1 MNDAG
6 TAILALCGPSLVLIA
21 VLSLVVVLWNRD
33 RRALA
38 TARAERDRLAEEL
51 PPLRQENADYQRLVW
66 LRSLS
71 AVTYRNE
78 VEVEAKFIAP
88 LVAHLGFAPS
98 QVDLRV
104 PVAVQVGRDNRN
116 GVADWLLW
124 SPDHSKVVAVVEA
137 KRPQDTLN
145 GRVQGQA
152 RSYAFALGAPMFLI
166 ANGYRLQIY
175 RRGVEAD
182 QCLVDCKVADL
193 VDQWPIISA
202 AINPNGGHHA

>member
-1 MNDAG
+1 MSDAG
-6 TAILALCGPSLVLIA
+6 SAILILCGPPLVLIA
-21 VLSLVVVLWNRD
+21 VLALVVVLWNRD

-38 TARAERDRLAEEL
+38 TARAERERLAEEL
-51 PPLRQENADYQRLVW
+51 PPLRQENANYQRLIW
-66 LRSLS
+66 LRTLPTL
-71 AVTYRNE
+71 TYRNE

-88 LVAHLGFAPS
+88 LVAHLGFSPS

-104 PVAVQVGRDNRN
+104 AVAVQVGRDVRN

-124 SPDHSKVVAVVEA
+124 SPDHTKVVAVVEA
-137 KRPQDTLN
+137 KRPKDMLTSA
-145 GRVQGQA
+145 VQSQA

-193 VDQWPIISA
+193 VEQWPIISA
-202 AINPNGGHHA
+202 AINPNGAHHA

>member
-1 MNDAG
+1 MSDAG

-21 VLSLVVVLWNRD
+21 VLSLVVWLWNRD

-38 TARAERDRLAEEL
+38 TIKAERDRLAEEL

-66 LRSLS
+66 LRTLP
-71 AVTYRNE
+71 ALTYRNE

-88 LVAHLGFAPS
+88 LVTYLGFTPS

-104 PVAVQVGRDNRN
+104 SVAVQVGRDARN

-124 SPDHSKVVAVVEA
+124 SPDHSRVVAVVEA
-137 KRPQDTLN
+137 KRPKDTLN
-145 GRVQGQA
+145 GAVQGQA

-182 QCLVDCKVADL
+182 QCLIDCKVADL
-193 VDQWPIISA
+193 ADQWPSVDA
-202 AINPNGGHHA
+202 AVAPFR